1 MIRALLFLLAALLA
15 TTPALAVDTAPQP
28 TQVDATR
35 EPQVTVYLAGESLS
49 GIPQADIQ
57 ILENGR
63 PAQLTAMEHGSGP
76 LHIVLVIDS
85 SASMADAARRETA
98 TMIAADILQGLYT
111 GDQAAI
117 IAFGARS
124 SIIQPLTADPT
135 VAIASLRRLRPEG
148 GTALY
153 DAVADGVALVRDI
166 PGRRAVFVIADGRD
180 CRDDLACPAQF
191 GSNRSLDE
199 VAAEARNAGVPIY
212 AFAVDP
218 SASTTGSR
226 ALHNLMKHSA
236 SELPAA
242 ATGLYNTDIHALIHQ
257 IHSETALSYLSPRA
271 AGMSEPRAIQ
281 ITVGGAPPEPVG
293 GKWIAMTAAI
303 VTILA
308 GAYLLRRR
316 PRDIVAARPAAIGPT
331 IQLGPSRMFCVEC
344 GRPVRQETHYCAH
357 CGAPRS

>member
-15 TTPALAVDTAPQP
+15 TAPALAADVAPQP

-35 EPQVTVYLAGESLS
+35 DPRVTVYVAGESLS
-49 GIPQADIQ
+49 GVPQADIQ

-63 PAQLTAMEHGSGP
+63 PAQLTAIEHGSGP
-76 LHIVLVIDS
+76 LHIVVVIDS
-85 SASMADAARRETA
+85 SASMADPARRETA
-98 TMIAADILQGLYT
+98 TMIAADVLHGLYS
-111 GDQAAI
+111 GDQVAI

-124 SIIQPLTADPT
+124 SIIQPFTADPAL
-135 VAIASLRRLRPEG
+135 AIASLRRLRPEG

-180 CRDDLACPAQF
+180 CRDDRACPAQF
-191 GSNRSLDE
+191 GSRRSLDE
-199 VAAEARNAGVPIY
+199 VAAEASNAGVPIY

-218 SASTTGSR
+218 SASTAGSR
-226 ALHNLMKHSA
+226 ALRNLMNHSA

-242 ATGLYNTDIHALIHQ
+242 ATGLYDSDVQALIQQ
-257 IHSETALSYLSPRA
+257 IHSETALSYISPRA
-271 AGMSEPRAIQ
+271 AGVSEPRDIR
-281 ITVGGAPPEPVG
+281 ITIGGAPPEPFDTQ
-293 GKWIAMTAAI
+293 WIALAAAI

-308 GAYLLRRR
+308 GAFLLRRR
-316 PRDIVAARPAAIGPT
+316 PRDMVAARPAAIGAT
-331 IQLGPSRMFCVEC
+331 IQLASSRLFCAEC
-344 GRPVRQETHYCAH
+344 GRPIHHEAHYCAH